1 MKLDEIRKELQQLN
15 TTVEDL
21 SKRLSELYGE
31 ELPQEPAELSKGLRF
46 SIASASFSEEEQKA
60 NEELQDIIVSSMR
73 LDRTLSEELSAI
85 TRAQQSREQYTE
97 VIESGADL
105 VTLYKE
111 TEETLQQAQTI
122 SETLGTLSRGIQNIA
137 CSRYFNSLTHKGKSR
152 KSDRHRAILAEIDA
166 IGNGT
171 DTQTAD
177 GEKVRTGGFAVI
189 DSRGD
194 SITNQL
200 TQLLDSIQAVNLL
213 CYYNNGFY
221 ELHYSTIL
229 PTRYKSITA
238 DKQRAFIRETIEPCF
253 KSHLEAIRALH
264 FPTVEAD
271 KLITKAVEDIYS
283 QLNIVLDTGSADEAE
298 GKPINAIKPLDYAY
312 LPHTPITNIVFSGE
326 PLHNERGKE
335 IDVYNTGKEII
346 RSVLSL
352 SLNDIEG
359 IDWHGKALTLEEQ
372 GILAGIFTQQ
382 LAGNNEMSNRMVKK
396 ARSGGDDVNITA
408 NEEKLYREA
417 WSIFGNIDVTID
429 QREYMGRKGKDG
441 TVIDSPYRTGKLLSF
456 DIKHDAPLSG
466 QNVKTVYEV
475 LRYSPVLQHM
485 LFTGQYTRLPIGSYF
500 VKGLQAKDYWIKD
513 YIIIEIHRIKG
524 DILNT
529 ETAKERADRVA
540 REKKKAEADGKP
552 YKPKE
557 IKQHPIMLFES
568 IYKKAP
574 RGYPKRARDKADI
587 QKSVQ
592 LILQD
597 FKAKGL
603 IKGYKLQYE
612 GINRSRTKKVDKREK
627 STLATAVKLDVR
639 NSEARIE
646 EL

>member
-46 SIASASFSEEEQKA
+46 NIASASFSEEEQKA
-60 NEELQDIIVSSMR
+60 NEELQDTIVSSMR

-97 VIESGADL
+97 VIDSGADL

-253 KSHLEAIRALH
+253 KSHLEAVKALH
-264 FPTVEAD
+264 FPTAEAD

-283 QLNIVLDTGSADEAE
+283 QLNIVLDTGSAENVIQQV
-298 GKPINAIKPLDYAY
+298 KRNPVKKWN
-312 LPHTPITNIVFSGE
+312 
-326 PLHNERGKE
+326 
-335 IDVYNTGKEII
+335 
-346 RSVLSL
+346 
-352 SLNDIEG
+352 
-359 IDWHGKALTLEEQ
+359 
-372 GILAGIFTQQ
+372 FTQAQ
-382 LAGNNEMSNRMVKK
+382 ATDL
-396 ARSGGDDVNITA
+396 
-408 NEEKLYREA
+408 
-417 WSIFGNIDVTID
+417 
-429 QREYMGRKGKDG
+429 
-441 TVIDSPYRTGKLLSF
+441 
-456 DIKHDAPLSG
+456 
-466 QNVKTVYEV
+466 
-475 LRYSPVLQHM
+475 
-485 LFTGQYTRLPIGSYF
+485 LFTGQLKNGESKQITIFDKEFETDGKVIKKPVNTYLSASYKDMKGIIGLEDWTPEQEEIYNAIASEYKAGNYFLTNQMIYKTMLGGDSSAKLPPKKDEEITQFIESASVTRLSFDNSEYAESQGKDSFVRVKKNALSTTLLEKVSIDGKTIQNVWHIDEHPVANLYAESIGQGRDIDIKLLQTGTGASYSTLQKRLLREIDYMK
-500 VKGLQAKDYWIKD
+500 KGHRS
-513 YIIIEIHRIKG
+513 HRILLDTLFGK
-524 DILNT
+524 LY
-529 ETAKERADRVA
+529 KEKLTRPRRQRIIDNAEKMLSHWI
-540 REKKKAEADGKP
+540 RENHI
-552 YKPKE
+552 YSYE
-557 IKQHPIMLFES
+557 IERK
-568 IYKKAP
+568 
-574 RGYPKRARDKADI
+574 
-587 QKSVQ
+587 
-592 LILQD
+592 
-597 FKAKGL
+597 
-603 IKGYKLQYE
+603 
-612 GINRSRTKKVDKREK
+612 NN
-627 STLATAVKLDVR
+627 TAVSIRIYLEGEKYTT
-639 NSEARIE
+639 EASKNRHIA
-646 EL
+646 LKSR